1 MKALLP
7 IAASCLLVGGGVG
20 YLFGNQN
27 VPEPEKPA
35 ANSGKGGASLS
46 GRSGRPSGGA
56 GGSEAPSGRPSSYE
70 EVTALPGQ
78 TARLQALIEL
88 YSGLSNEEFAS
99 EAEKLDK
106 LPFNERILAAYILF
120 GAWAE
125 VSPFDAM
132 EHANSEMGQAG
143 MFVRPTIIQSW
154 SATDPKGAADYYE
167 ANKSQFAMMGM
178 FGRGRGGMS
187 SGAGTI
193 AGEWAKQDPEGAL
206 AWARS
211 LEGREQ
217 SDAMSK
223 TLSQIAVSDPLKASQ
238 MTDGLEGRA
247 LSDANSAIAR
257 EWASKDW
264 AATEAWVNGL
274 PLDQQGDAMGSAIR
288 SLAAED
294 PALAGSKALQL
305 PDGEARD
312 EAVESVAE
320 SMARENPA
328 DAVDWV
334 MKNGNEESQR
344 ESMRDVMGSWASK
357 DPEAARS
364 WVTEQPEGAV
374 RDAAASA
381 YVMNDH
387 SGNGQDQVA
396 IAETIADERT
406 RGWSVGVATVRW
418 MGQDREAATSYI
430 ETTDVISEDAKNRI
444 LRRGNGDRD

>member
-1 MKALLP
+1 MKAVLP

-27 VPEPEKPA
+27 VPEPTAPA
-35 ANSGKGGASLS
+35 ASGDKGGSSLS
-46 GRSGRPSGGA
+46 SRSRTPVLGGA
-56 GGSEAPSGRPSSYE
+56 ADPAASRPGSYE
-70 EVTALPGQ
+70 EVAALPGQ

-120 GAWAE
+120 GSWAE
-125 VSPFDAM
+125 VSPFDAI
-132 EHANSEMGQAG
+132 EHANSQMGQAG

-206 AWARS
+206 AWAKS

-217 SDAMSK
+217 SDAMAK
-223 TLSQIAVSDPLKASQ
+223 TLAQIATTDPSKAAQLTS
-238 MTDGLEGRA
+238 GLEGRA
-247 LSDANSAIAR
+247 LQDANTSIAR

-274 PLDQQGDAMGSAIR
+274 PADQQGDAMGSAIR
-288 SLAAED
+288 SLASDD
-294 PALAGSKALQL
+294 PQLAGSKALQL
-305 PDGEARD
+305 AEGDARD
-312 EAVESVAE
+312 EAIESVAE
-320 SMARENPA
+320 AMARENPA
-328 DAVDWV
+328 DAVSWV
-334 MKNGNEESQR
+334 MKNGNEESQK
-344 ESMRDVMGSWASK
+344 ESMRDVMGSWAST

-364 WVTEQPEGAV
+364 WVVGQPEGEV
-374 RDAAASA
+374 RDAAASS

-387 SGNGQDQVA
+387 SGNGKDQIA
-396 IAETIADERT
+396 IAESITDERT

-418 MGQDREAATSYI
+418 MGQDKEAATEYI
-430 ETTDVISEDAKNRI
+430 QTTDVISEDAKNRI
-444 LRRGNGDRD
+444 LQRGEVGGR